1 MVTGHELDRDHLTD
15 SLARLD
21 PFVADVSN
29 RRSASVVIAVMP
41 DGSGGQAVPMTMRS
55 SRMRAHPGQFA
66 LPGGAVD
73 PGETGEDA
81 ARREL
86 HEELGLDVESSA
98 VLGRLDDYVTRSGY
112 VITPYVVWADTPITA
127 LVPNR
132 DEVSEVFAVT
142 VPEIDVEPRF
152 VEIPESSKPV
162 IQWPFRR
169 HLVHAPTGAV
179 VYQFREV
186 AMHGRHTRIDC
197 FDQPVFAWH

>member
-1 MVTGHELDRDHLTD
+1 MVNGHALSRERLADA
-15 SLARLD
+15 LARFE
-21 PFVADVSN
+21 PRIVGPTN
-29 RRSASVVIAVMP
+29 RRSAAVVIAVMN
-41 DGSGGQAVPMTMRS
+41 DGAGGQAVPLTMRPS
-55 SRMRAHPGQFA
+55 KMRAHPGQFA
-66 LPGGAVD
+66 LPGGGVD

-86 HEELGLDVESSA
+86 HEELGLDVEPSA

-112 VITPYVVWADTPITA
+112 VITPFVVWSDQSITS

-132 DEVSEVFAVT
+132 EEVAEVFSVG
-142 VPEIDVEPRF
+142 VPEIDAEPRF

-179 VYQFREV
+179 VFQFREV
-186 AMHGRHTRIDC
+186 ALHGRHTRIDG
-197 FDQPVFAWH
+197 FDQPVFAWR

>member
-1 MVTGHELDRDHLTD
+1 MVNGHVLSRERLADA
-15 SLARLD
+15 LARFEPRIVD
-21 PFVADVSN
+21 PTN
-29 RRSASVVIAVMP
+29 RRSAAVVIAVMN
-41 DGSGGQAVPMTMRS
+41 DGADGQAVPLTRRPS
-55 SRMRAHPGQFA
+55 KMRAHPGQFA
-66 LPGGAVD
+66 LPGGGVD

-86 HEELGLDVESSA
+86 HEELGLDVGPSA

-112 VITPYVVWADTPITA
+112 VITPFVVWSEQSITS
-127 LVPNR
+127 LVPNHE
-132 DEVSEVFAVT
+132 EVAEVFSVGVA
-142 VPEIDVEPRF
+142 EIDAEPRF

-186 AMHGRHTRIDC
+186 ALHDRHTRIDG
-197 FDQPVFAWH
+197 FDQPVFAWR